1 VMESWPCESPVG
13 LIVIDQEAVD
23 DFVFAGVV
31 AISDFMEAGWHHKRL
46 EEYLYV
52 SLETKDIFID
62 PVALTRASS
71 IGGKV
76 PPETLRREVELAVK
90 RMMPRGTSPNLDR
103 MIAEFLD
110 TKVSAPQNPLLWT
123 HRGVV

>member
-1 VMESWPCESPVG
+1 MMESWPCESLVG

-31 AISDFMEAGWHHKRL
+31 AISDFMEAGRRHEPL

-62 PVALTRASS
+62 PVALTREVLL
-71 IGGKV
+71 GV
-76 PPETLRREVELAVK
+76 RCRRKL
-90 RMMPRGTSPNLDR
+90 
-103 MIAEFLD
+103 
-110 TKVSAPQNPLLWT
+110 
-123 HRGVV
+123 